1 MAGKKNKRPG
11 RREHLNDFRAE
22 LNGEY
27 IYEGAYYVP
36 VSGSLADF
44 CKKTRILTAIAV
56 LLGFCPGFIIGVP
69 DANGLHL
76 MLPWI
81 AQLITAVTLIS
92 SAMKLKAEDK
102 GLRGYRYRKSVEVYP
117 VRLLTLAIFA
127 AVELVCAAVHIFT
140 SGGGPLAPLLLAL
153 VSALC
158 AACTLYLRKRIMSLG
173 WKKSE

>member
-92 SAMKLKAEDK
+92 SA
-102 GLRGYRYRKSVEVYP
+102 
-117 VRLLTLAIFA
+117 IFA
-127 AVELVCAAVHIFT
+127 AVELVCAVVHIFT
-140 SGGGPLAPLLLAL
+140 SGGGPLAPLLLVL

-158 AACTLYLRKRIMSLG
+158 AACALYLRKRIMSLG

>member
-56 LLGFCPGFIIGVP
+56 LLGFCPGFIIGVDSAAHHGG
-69 DANGLHL
+69 DAYLVGDE
-76 MLPWI
+76 
-81 AQLITAVTLIS
+81 AQ
-92 SAMKLKAEDK
+92 
-102 GLRGYRYRKSVEVYP
+102 GRG
-117 VRLLTLAIFA
+117 
-127 AVELVCAAVHIFT
+127 
-140 SGGGPLAPLLLAL
+140 
-153 VSALC
+153 
-158 AACTLYLRKRIMSLG
+158 
-173 WKKSE
+173 